1 MQFSFFPVLPYNF
14 MLKTL
19 DQKIYFF
26 TFRLFLKGK
35 ICSPTPDVNWK
46 CYIYIVILAEKPFFF
61 PFLGDDTQDIVDN
74 NQNTVYN
81 ASLLVKNRVL
91 QLLSHP
97 MKLPIVVRPQKVSR
111 KSEKRFKVF
120 QKVITS
126 N

>member
-1 MQFSFFPVLPYNF
+1 

-46 CYIYIVILAEKPFFF
+46 CYIYIVILAKKTILAKKNFFF
-61 PFLGDDTQDIVDN
+61 RFLGDDTQDIVDN

-97 MKLPIVVRPQKVSR
+97 IMLPIVVHPLKVSR